1 MYKVSDHGLVSR
13 LYEGDVKAFDI
24 LYYRYHA
31 ALYRNI
37 LKLTKDAEIAQDI
50 LQDVFTTL
58 WERRLELNA
67 DQSVSGWLFVLSFN
81 KSISH
86 LRQKLREEKII
97 SHLTL
102 PGEEP
107 DNLDLFLQEE
117 RYQLLMKAI
126 DSLSPQKKRV
136 FTLCKLEGKTYEEAA
151 SELNIS
157 KYTIKEYLSA
167 AVVSVRDYIRQH
179 PDHWSNTALI
189 IFINYWIN
197 L

>member
-13 LYEGDVKAFDI
+13 LYEGDVKAFDV
-24 LYYRYHA
+24 LYYRYHT

-86 LRQKLREEKII
+86 LRQKLREEKIV

-107 DNLDLFLQEE
+107 DISDLFLHEG

-151 SELNIS
+151 LELNIS

-179 PDHWSNTALI
+179 PDLWSNTALV
-189 IFINYWIN
+189 IFITYWIN